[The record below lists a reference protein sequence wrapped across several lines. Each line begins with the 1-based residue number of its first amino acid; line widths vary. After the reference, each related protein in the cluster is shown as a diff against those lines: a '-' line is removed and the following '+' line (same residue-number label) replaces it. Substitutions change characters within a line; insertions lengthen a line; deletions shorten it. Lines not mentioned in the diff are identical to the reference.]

1 MKIRTKVGRRKAV
14 VVLVTG
20 AAIALI
26 TTAIW
31 TRSNTPSVLA
41 VATQEQQTVRV
52 RINGKDAA
60 IETTQAAS
68 VAAAGTQLI
77 AIRRTLSPQQALL
90 LAQDIARCTNAAS
103 LAETDIPTGL
113 TPDQQREF
121 RENVL
126 GDSDCSALESEHSI
140 YDLAYYA
147 ASDGDSTAKL
157 MFSGLASHQFDDEH
171 SMFDEE
177 LVKRFKEATVRFLNE
192 AADSGDS
199 NALMLLAA
207 TFEDGLHVPR
217 DAARA
222 HAYARAFS
230 QASGGKGLRYAE
242 RLWSQLSP
250 DQQRESN
257 RWHIEISNR
266 RKGEMK

>member
-1 MKIRTKVGRRKAV
+1 MKIRTPVGKRKAV
-14 VVLVTG
+14 AALVTG

-26 TTAIW
+26 TAAIW
-31 TRSNTPSVLA
+31 TRIETPSVLA
-41 VATQEQQTVRV
+41 VAPKEQQTVPG

-60 IETTQAAS
+60 VKATQSADVS
-68 VAAAGTQLI
+68 VAGTRLTE
-77 AIRRTLSPQQALL
+77 IRRKLSPQQAFL

-103 LAETDIPTGL
+103 FAETDIPTGL
-113 TPDQQREF
+113 SPDQQREF
-121 RENVL
+121 RGNIL

-177 LVKRFKEATVRFLNE
+177 LVERFKEATVRFLNE
-192 AADSGDS
+192 AADAGDS

-242 RLWSQLSP
+242 RLWSQLTP
-250 DQQRESN
+250 DQKRESN
-257 RWHIEISNR
+257 RWQIEISSR